1 MKVNHKVYSFSA
13 PGVLQHDGK
22 FSGWLAINT
31 GTEAADVLGIPL
43 APGATL
49 DFTHLPAG
57 AVWNNNINV
66 GFASADA
73 TVFITTLTYA
83 Q

>member
-22 FSGWLAINT
+22 FSGWMAINT
-31 GTEAADVLGIPL
+31 GTVAADVLGIPL

-49 DFTHLPAG
+49 DMSHIPANSI
-57 AVWNNNINV
+57 WNTDINV
-66 GFASADA
+66 GFASASA
-73 TVFITTLTYA
+73 TVFIITLTYA
-83 Q
+83 